1 MRPVRGLA
9 IGVLALVCAS
19 AAAAHG
25 IGPHAGLNSTVV
37 GTEPLT
43 PGLLVTV
50 VRAHEK
56 LSVRNYTPKQVVLF
70 DARGRPLERLA
81 PGERAEWADPRITWK
96 GPIPTDRRLLKKWR
110 IPGEADGKPFA
121 IVGFLGY
128 VPPAG
133 EASGGGAGTSPWL
146 IAGAIV
152 VGVLALLGLGVG
164 TRLAGRAPSS

>member
-9 IGVLALVCAS
+9 IGVLALVCAG

-37 GTEPLT
+37 GTEPLI

-56 LSVRNYTPKQVVLF
+56 LSVRNFTTKEVVLF
-70 DARGRPLERLA
+70 DARGRPLARLA
-81 PGERAEWADPRITWK
+81 SGERAEWADPRITWK
-96 GPIPTDRRLLKKWR
+96 GPIPADRRKLKDWR
-110 IPGEADGKPFA
+110 IAGEADGKPFA

-133 EASGGGAGTSPWL
+133 EPIPGGAGTSPWL
-146 IAGAIV
+146 IAGAIA